1 MATVLETIGS
11 REAESP
17 WLSRV
22 DEPAELTVPAEAVAW
37 PLAGVILMSVLFV
50 AVLLALTLYVVL
62 AMAISRLVN
71 IRRVNATDFGLSPQA
86 HQFYSD

>member
-22 DEPAELTVPAEAVAW
+22 DKPAELTVPAEAVAVRNPAW
-37 PLAGVILMSVLFV
+37 PLASMILTSVIFV
-50 AVLLALTLYVVL
+50 ALLLALTLYVVL
-62 AMAISRLVN
+62 AVAISRLVN
-71 IRRVNATDFGLSPQA
+71 IRRVNAPGGRSPV
-86 HQFYSD
+86 S